1 MPVFLLFVILLIGI
15 PLTELYVLI
24 KVGRAIGAGTTI
36 GLVILTA
43 VLGAWLLRLQ
53 GLVTLARVRA
63 ALEAG
68 ELPAI
73 ELVEGLI
80 LLITAVLLLTPG
92 FITDAIGFLVLLPG
106 VRRALAKGLAAQLVV
121 RSIQPGGRGP
131 WRPGAPGERS
141 GAHDTHTY
149 EGDYRVENDDD
160 EPPRRLP

>member
-106 VRRALAKGLAAQLVV
+106 VRRTLAKGLAAQLVV
-121 RSIQPGGRGP
+121 RSIHPGGRGP
-131 WRPGAPGERS
+131 RRPGGPG
-141 GAHDTHTY
+141 GAQGTQTY
-149 EGDYRVENDDD
+149 EGDYRVENEDD